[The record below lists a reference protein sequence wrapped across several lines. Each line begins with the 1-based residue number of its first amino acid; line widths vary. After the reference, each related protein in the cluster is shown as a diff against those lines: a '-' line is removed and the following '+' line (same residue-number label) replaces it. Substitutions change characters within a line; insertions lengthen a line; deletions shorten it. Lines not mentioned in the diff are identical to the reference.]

1 MHYVTDTMY
10 YLYLACRCSSRI
22 VTGFCRDRTQMAN
35 FNLNSLSDAASTLRS
50 KVLSVLRRTQRGRA
64 QNASPFLPGQLIMQF
79 NNMQYSIIECTV
91 IPLRDSESFRNK
103 CNVLGYIYTSCFE
116 PSGNSGTRVVY
127 QSRDIQVTRHTG
139 IQDVLLEISKLSKPR
154 TSLPS
159 TELVTNCHFKNN
171 EGEAFPKGTR
181 KLRGSEPSVSETR
194 TPKQRLGLL
203 RTDTHL
209 PSMTESEGQYKASLL
224 KKVCTQV
231 TDS

>member
-1 MHYVTDTMY
+1 
-10 YLYLACRCSSRI
+10 
-22 VTGFCRDRTQMAN
+22 
-35 FNLNSLSDAASTLRS
+35 
-50 KVLSVLRRTQRGRA
+50 
-64 QNASPFLPGQLIMQF
+64 MQF
-79 NNMQYSIIECTV
+79 NSMQYSIIECTV

-103 CNVLGYIYTSCFE
+103 CNVLGYIYTSCFG
-116 PSGNSGTRVVY
+116 PAGSSGTRVVY
-127 QSRDIQVTRHTG
+127 QSRDIQVYQAHWHSRCAAPH
-139 IQDVLLEISKLSKPR
+139 ILEISKLSKPKPHS
-154 TSLPS
+154 SLPS

-171 EGEAFPKGTR
+171 EGEAFPKGSR
-181 KLRGSEPSVSETR
+181 KVRGSEPSVSETR